1 MAAYLKRHIGWI
13 ISLAVLTAVCIVLI
27 ILLLQKTSEYST
39 VRSDYE
45 KTSAELSA
53 QLEDR
58 DRQIQDLSATVTS
71 LNNENASLSDKLLLN
86 DLVNSRDVIIYDRT
100 LPLDLLETVFT
111 YYKAKDAQDLEA
123 FKSVIVPEDSEFYAD
138 IMSSFDAPSGPRYD
152 EIKSITLGMS
162 STGSAEDV
170 RNASFNGTVFL
181 SVNGYF
187 LYLTR
192 ETGRWLVYWWD

>member
-1 MAAYLKRHIGWI
+1 MAAYLKRQIGWI

-27 ILLLQKTSEYST
+27 ILLMQKTSEYST

-45 KTSAELSA
+45 EAGAELSA

-58 DRQIQDLSATVTS
+58 DRQIQELSATVTS
-71 LNNENASLSDKLLLN
+71 LYNENASLSDKLLLN
-86 DLVNSRDVIIYDRT
+86 DLVSSRDVILYDRT

-111 YYKAKDAQDLEA
+111 YYKAKDEQDLEA
-123 FKSVIVPEDSEFYAD
+123 FKSVIVPEDSEFYTD
-138 IMSSFDAPSGPRYD
+138 IMRSFDVLSGPRYD

-170 RNASFNGTVFL
+170 RKASFDGTIFL

-192 ETGRWLVYWWD
+192 ETGRWLVYLWD